1 MRNVKEVIIN
11 GVNLEEILDKHE
23 KWLKHKEDGEKLI

>member
-23 KWLKHKEDGEKLI
+23 KWVNGEIGGGKS